1 MPQCDPIQCQG
12 DKCPDSKSP
21 FSTTFPCTFAN
32 NVMETVKRKCIE
44 QHKNLQIQ
52 CFAEKN
58 TIHLPTK
65 IYGIISSIAVPIGNL
80 YLQFLTIIMRR
91 NGDNKSQKYT
101 LNILYYL
108 LDIYSTINA
117 INYVF
122 SVNFLILHLKP
133 RTCNQLIL
141 CRIIIIHR

>member
-1 MPQCDPIQCQG
+1 MSVIILL
-12 DKCPDSKSP
+12 
-21 FSTTFPCTFAN
+21 FSTCATN
-32 NVMETVKRKCIE
+32 GQMN
-44 QHKNLQIQ
+44 NLQVQ
-52 CFAEKN
+52 FNECFSEKN
-58 TIHLPTK
+58 VIHLPKK
-65 IYGIISSIAVPIGNL
+65 IYGINSSIAVPLRNL
-80 YLQFLTIIMRR
+80 YLQFLTIILRR

-141 CRIIIIHR
+141 YRIIINHR

>member
-1 MPQCDPIQCQG
+1 MWGKLKRENVIKYSKYHSIVFNMCNERTNEQLTGTIQWMLLRK
-12 DKCPDSKSP
+12 KCN
-21 FSTTFPCTFAN
+21 TFT
-32 NVMETVKRKCIE
+32 
-44 QHKNLQIQ
+44 
-52 CFAEKN
+52 EKN
-58 TIHLPTK
+58 IWYQFFHCSSVKESLFTISDDNYEK
-65 IYGIISSIAVPIGNL
+65 
-80 YLQFLTIIMRR
+80 

-141 CRIIIIHR
+141 CRIIINHR

>member
-1 MPQCDPIQCQG
+1 MSVIILL
-12 DKCPDSKSP
+12 
-21 FSTTFPCTFAN
+21 FSTCATN
-32 NVMETVKRKCIE
+32 GQMN
-44 QHKNLQIQ
+44 NLQVQ
-52 CFAEKN
+52 FNECFSEKN
-58 TIHLPTK
+58 VIHLPKK
-65 IYGIISSIAVPIGNL
+65 IYGINSSIAVPLRNL
-80 YLQFLTIIMRR
+80 YLQFLTIILRR

-141 CRIIIIHR
+141 CRIIINHR